1 MNIHA
6 PISQTLNISQPYQG
20 YAYAYPHK
28 MAYRTLEQPIPL
40 ADLWANENQEALFL
54 YLHIPFC
61 EMRCGFCN
69 LFTTAVPQQTLTEQ
83 YMNALKRQ
91 AEQLH
96 AILPHAHIA
105 QLAVGGGTPT
115 YLTETQLSQLFAII
129 QLFNTDLQHLPIS
142 VETSPKTAVSD
153 KLTYLRQQGVDRIS
167 IGIQSFYDDE
177 LKSLG
182 RPQRQADVQRAL
194 TTIRQ
199 VGFPTLNIDL
209 IYGGPLQTPARWRST
224 LKQTLVYQPEE
235 IYLYPLYVR
244 PLTGMDKMDQEWD
257 EQRLQLYRLGRD
269 FLLENGYVQLSMRHF
284 RLADHAP
291 RLSASYHCQEDGMI
305 GLGCGARSYTKTM
318 HYANRYAVG
327 RRGVSE
333 ILTDWVKVADF
344 GMIYHGVHL
353 NLEEQKRRFVIKSLL
368 FAHGLEYGRY
378 QQQFQTTPTQDFP
391 QLDELLAQNLA
402 NFTNNCLKLT
412 ARGLEL
418 SDAIGPWLYS
428 DAMKKRI
435 SGFELR

>member
-1 MNIHA
+1 MNIQV
-6 PISQTLNISQPYQG
+6 PVSQTLNINQPYQG

-28 MAYRTLEQPIPL
+28 MAYRPFTQPIPL
-40 ADLWANENQEALFL
+40 ADVWADENQEALFL

-69 LFTTAVPQQTLTEQ
+69 LFTTAVPQQTLTEH
-83 YMNALKRQ
+83 YLAALKRQ
-91 AEQLH
+91 AEQLRT
-96 AILPHAHIA
+96 ILPHAQIA

-115 YLTETQLSQLFAII
+115 YLTEAQLIQLFAII
-129 QLFNTDLQHLPIS
+129 DLFDVNLHNIPIS
-142 VETSPKTAVSD
+142 VETSPKTAVSE
-153 KLTYLRQQGVDRIS
+153 KLTYLRQQGVDRLS

-182 RPQRQADVQRAL
+182 RPQRQADVERAL

-224 LKQTLVYQPEE
+224 LKQTLVYKPEE

-257 EQRLQLYRLGRD
+257 EQRLQLYRIGRN
-269 FLLENGYVQLSMRHF
+269 FLLENGYIQLSMRHF
-284 RLADHAP
+284 RRADHTP
-291 RLSASYHCQEDGMI
+291 RLNANYHCQEDGMI

-318 HYANRYAVG
+318 HYSNRYAVG

-333 ILTDWVKVADF
+333 ILTDWVKIEEF
-344 GMIYHGVHL
+344 GMIYHGVRL
-353 NLEEQKRRFVIKSLL
+353 DLEEQKRRFVIKSLL
-368 FAHGLEYGRY
+368 FADGLEYGRY
-378 QQQFQTTPTQDFP
+378 QQRFQSTPVQDFP

-402 NFTNNCLKLT
+402 TFTDNHLALT
-412 ARGLEL
+412 ASGLEL